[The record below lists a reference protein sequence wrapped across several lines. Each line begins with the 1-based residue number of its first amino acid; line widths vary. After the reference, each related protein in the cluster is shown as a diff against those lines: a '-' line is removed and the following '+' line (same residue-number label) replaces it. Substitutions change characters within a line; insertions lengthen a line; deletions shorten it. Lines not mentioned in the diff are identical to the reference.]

1 MPKLIM
7 FCGGVETLTFFS
19 RQLAAYFEEQGWNIF
34 WYDLHQ
40 EELCARRLRRFIK
53 PRNTCVLTF
62 NFLGLSG
69 ESGVYDE
76 RRGYLWEQYKIPC
89 VNIVV
94 DHPLYY
100 SERYDQLPDWY
111 YQISID
117 RDHEK
122 YLKEYYPEIST
133 LGFLPLAGSSL
144 NCGKEETV
152 EEWLAN
158 RPVELLFVG
167 NYNDPAEYEPYITR
181 INEEYTAFY
190 RGILNELLCHP
201 QRTLIE
207 VAKRHCIREM
217 GQLSQKEWRLCFQH
231 LNFMDLYLRFYERQQ
246 VLKSLIESGR
256 TVHVYG
262 HGYENFSCSNQEG
275 LICHGPV
282 DSLECLKQMQR
293 SRISLNV
300 MPWFR
305 DGAHDRIFNAM
316 ANGSVSLTDSSR
328 YLEETFRDE
337 EDILFYDLLSLED
350 MTKRVER
357 LLKHPETLYPLSQKA
372 RCKVLN
378 CHLWRQRGEWL
389 KEKIESIF

>member
-34 WYDLHQ
+34 WYDLRQ

-122 YLKEYYPEIST
+122 YLKES
-133 LGFLPLAGSSL
+133 
-144 NCGKEETV
+144 
-152 EEWLAN
+152 
-158 RPVELLFVG
+158 
-167 NYNDPAEYEPYITR
+167 
-181 INEEYTAFY
+181 NE
-190 RGILNELLCHP
+190 RILNNKTTISPEFRLALNFFYSDKAIILEDNTIKEICE
-201 QRTLIE
+201 TLI
-207 VAKRHCIREM
+207 KI
-217 GQLSQKEWRLCFQH
+217 
-231 LNFMDLYLRFYERQQ
+231 
-246 VLKSLIESGR
+246 
-256 TVHVYG
+256 
-262 HGYENFSCSNQEG
+262 
-275 LICHGPV
+275 
-282 DSLECLKQMQR
+282 
-293 SRISLNV
+293 
-300 MPWFR
+300 
-305 DGAHDRIFNAM
+305 
-316 ANGSVSLTDSSR
+316 LTDNVNKT
-328 YLEETFRDE
+328 YL
-337 EDILFYDLLSLED
+337 INY
-350 MTKRVER
+350 
-357 LLKHPETLYPLSQKA
+357 
-372 RCKVLN
+372 
-378 CHLWRQRGEWL
+378 
-389 KEKIESIF
+389 KI